1 MFTGIVRH
9 VGLVKNV
16 SRSFGGR
23 SFTIDL
29 GPLAQGLS
37 QGDSVAVMGACLT
50 ASSISAPTAKF
61 DVIAETLSK
70 TTLGSLQK
78 GSNVNLER
86 SLQLSDALDGH
97 LVQGH
102 VDGVAEVRTIRTGSE
117 YVIELTADPGLT
129 LQMVSQGSI
138 CINGVSL
145 TLVDV
150 SERSFSVALIPTTLG
165 DTTLG
170 ELKSGSKVNIET
182 DIIGKYVQKYLGTLS
197 RGSNSS
203 GVTLDSLRQAGFLG

>member
-9 VGLVKNV
+9 IGLVTNI
-16 SRSFGGR
+16 SRSGSGR

-29 GPLAQGLS
+29 GPLAEGLGE
-37 QGDSVAVMGACLT
+37 GDSVAVMGACLT
-50 ASSISAPTAKF
+50 ASSISAPTARF
-61 DVIAETLSK
+61 DVITETLSK
-70 TTLGSLQK
+70 TTLGSLQA
-78 GSNVNLER
+78 GSKVNLER

-117 YVIELTADPGLT
+117 YVMELTAEPGIT
-129 LQMVSQGSI
+129 LQMVSKGSI

-150 SERSFSVALIPTTLG
+150 SERNFSVALIPTTL
-165 DTTLG
+165 DETTLG

-182 DIIGKYVQKYLGTLS
+182 DIIGKYVQKYLGKLA
-197 RGSNSS
+197 RRPVS
-203 GVTLDSLRQAGFLG
+203 GGVSLDALRQAGFLE

>member
-9 VGLVKNV
+9 VGLLKNV
-16 SRSFGGR
+16 TRSGGGR

-29 GPLAQGLS
+29 GPLAEGLS
-37 QGDSVAVMGACLT
+37 EGDSVAVMGACLT
-50 ASSISAPTAKF
+50 ASSISAPLATF
-61 DVIAETLSK
+61 NVISETLSK
-70 TTLGSLQK
+70 TMLGSLQA
-78 GSNVNLER
+78 GSKVNLER

-117 YVIELTADPGLT
+117 YVIELAAEPSLT
-129 LQMVSQGSI
+129 LQMVPKGSI

-150 SERSFSVALIPTTLG
+150 SDRSFSVALIPTTLG
-165 DTTLG
+165 ETTLG

-182 DIIGKYVQKYLGTLS
+182 DIIGKYVQKYLAKLTS
-197 RGSNSS
+197 RSISG
-203 GVTLDSLRQAGFLG
+203 GVTLDALRQAGFMD